1 VVITAIGQS
10 LDSSFQDREEKEIP
24 RRGPFIDAAYEGQT
38 DRPYLFAAGDAV
50 TGPDSV
56 IRAVQGGKLSAS
68 SIDRYLGGDG
78 QVVDRKIYARELT
91 KPIDETPCKRTP
103 MGKLPVCD
111 RGVCFDEIESG
122 YTEEQMIQ
130 EAGRCLRCDVLKVS
144 RL

>member
-1 VVITAIGQS
+1 
-10 LDSSFQDREEKEIP
+10 
-24 RRGPFIDAAYEGQT
+24 
-38 DRPYLFAAGDAV
+38 
-50 TGPDSV
+50 
-56 IRAVQGGKLSAS
+56 
-68 SIDRYLGGDG
+68 
-78 QVVDRKIYARELT
+78 
-91 KPIDETPCKRTP
+91 